1 MERGN
6 PRRGPTRRTI
16 RPIKRITI
24 FKAALI
30 AQKTPCKELGMM
42 IVRILKLKA
51 TTFFKEVQQ
60 KVKKGRTRQRT
71 NAVCILSVETMT
83 LHNDFEI
90 FKKN

>member
-1 MERGN
+1 
-6 PRRGPTRRTI
+6 
-16 RPIKRITI
+16 
-24 FKAALI
+24 
-30 AQKTPCKELGMM
+30 MM

-90 FKKN
+90 SKKYRMKLCDKFQTLFLFTQFRTLKV